1 MVRPPFFI
9 ENQEGINPHDSL
21 DPYTS
26 ARIIISHVRDGLEFA
41 RKYRLPYRIRDF
53 IAEHHGERLVRSFLR
68 KAQEAAAEDAGTI
81 DENLFRYP
89 GPRPRSRESAIVMLA
104 DAIEATSTALRPD
117 TESAI
122 VKLVNTIIEDDLLD
136 KQLEHSGLTLG
147 DIEQMRVSF
156 IETLKGR
163 FHVRV
168 VYPDNEYLLPETNAP
183 LPLPGASSDV
193 TVPAERPLH
202 RRLEPTR

>member
-1 MVRPPFFI
+1 
-9 ENQEGINPHDSL
+9 
-21 DPYTS
+21 
-26 ARIIISHVRDGLEFA
+26 
-41 RKYRLPYRIRDF
+41 
-53 IAEHHGERLVRSFLR
+53 
-68 KAQEAAAEDAGTI
+68 
-81 DENLFRYP
+81 
-89 GPRPRSRESAIVMLA
+89 LA

-168 VYPDNEYLLPETNAP
+168 AYPDNEYLLPETNAP

-193 TVPAERPLH
+193 PVPAERPLH